1 MSNDWS
7 RITTYISIF
16 LLCGIFILFFLFIWV
31 MGSSR
36 AACIFMDY
44 TGTEDKT
51 KLLEFIGWVMSGF
64 IATLGVVG
72 LLKRTAALDEQNKL
86 TEKGHIHERFK
97 MATQHLSNKKNVSV
111 RIASYNEFYRLAEIT
126 AKMTEEK
133 GLTETIF
140 EILCAHLRET
150 TKSEEYKKYNTKP
163 TGEMQILLDILFKP
177 KNSNRLINLDN
188 DLKNIKSKKERD
200 RLLFDILLNPKNKN
214 SFIFGGSDAN
224 LAEAHLQGAN
234 LRYANLL
241 RADLRYTNLQ
251 DADMLGAL
259 INEKTTAWSQG
270 WEKVVKQYEIDGEQK
285 PYVIVIDDKGKIKG
299 RY

>member
-97 MATQHLSNKKNVSV
+97 MATQHLSNKENVSV

-133 GLTETIF
+133 GLKETIF

-150 TKSEEYKKYNTKP
+150 TKSEEYKTANIKP

-177 KNSNRLINLDN
+177 KDRNKLIHFDY
-188 DLKNIKSKKERD
+188 DQKNIKSQKEKD
-200 RLLFDILLNPKNKN
+200 RLLFDILLNPKNKD
-214 SFIFGGSDAN
+214 SFIFGGLDAN
-224 LAEAHLQGAN
+224 LAEANLQGAN
-234 LRYANLL
+234 LRYANLI

-251 DADMLGAL
+251 DVDLQGAL
-259 INEKTTAWSQG
+259 INKKTTALHSDW
-270 WEKVVKQYEIDGEQK
+270 KKAVKKYEVDGEQK
-285 PYVIVIDDKGKIKG
+285 PYVIVIDDKGKVKG